1 MCGVRKLGYSMS
13 RLGRTDEKMK
23 FYEPFFVFYW
33 GFCIKFLIPSGLQ
46 FILVSIIKTD
56 LVKPY
61 GGYGIH
67 W

>member
-33 GFCIKFLIPSGLQ
+33 GFCIKFLIPAGLQ
-46 FILVSIIKTD
+46 FILVAIIKTD

-61 GGYGIH
+61 GGYGMH

>member
-1 MCGVRKLGYSMS
+1 MS

-33 GFCIKFLIPSGLQ
+33 GLCVKFLIPAGLQ